1 MLIYRNG
8 SFKMYLLFGALG
20 LHCSAPAPSS
30 CGGRL
35 PAVASLCG
43 AGLQAPGRSRCGT
56 WAQQAWHPG
65 LGAPR
70 LWGPPDQ
77 GLSLRPLHQQAHS
90 HPLRHQLS
98 PRNGFSLKTFNNNPW
113 EEIHLTSSPV
123 YTCIRLHVYILY
135 TKTKSATKRYLP
147 LLLHWQ

>member
-8 SFKMYLLFGALG
+8 SFEMYLLFGALG
-20 LHCSAPAPSS
+20 VHCSAPAPSS
-30 CGGRL
+30 CGGR
-35 PAVASLCG
+35 AARASPCSGFSLWG
-43 AGLQAPGRSRCGT
+43 WAAGP
-56 WAQQAWHPG
+56 WAQQARHPG

-90 HPLRHQLS
+90 HPLSHQLS

-135 TKTKSATKRYLP
+135 TKTKSATKQYLP